1 MKRARSVD
9 AFAALTGL
17 DEENILLSYFA
28 LQQNVPKVIAK
39 INRPE
44 FTGTATRLGIDTIA
58 SPMKTIANVAVQY
71 ARALENS
78 LGSKVETLYKLMN
91 GNAEAL
97 EFKVSADC
105 SIINIP
111 FNGASHQ
118 AEYTGCGNNPRQK
131 IDNPDR

>member
-1 MKRARSVD
+1 M
-9 AFAALTGL
+9 LP
-17 DEENILLSYFA
+17 DENDS
-28 LQQNVPKVIAK
+28 KCCC
-39 INRPE
+39 
-44 FTGTATRLGIDTIA
+44 
-58 SPMKTIANVAVQY
+58 AVC
-71 ARALENS
+71 RALENS

-111 FNGASHQ
+111 FKELHQ

>member
-1 MKRARSVD
+1 M
-9 AFAALTGL
+9 
-17 DEENILLSYFA
+17 
-28 LQQNVPKVIAK
+28 PKVIAK

-44 FTGTATRLGIDTIA
+44 FVSTATRLGIDTIA
-58 SPMKTIANVAVQY
+58 SPMKTVANVAVQY

-111 FNGASHQ
+111 FKELPTKPNILVAGITRGRKSIIP
-118 AEYTGCGNNPRQK
+118 TGDDMIRPGDRVVIISAGRRLNELSEIVGRQ
-131 IDNPDR
+131 R